1 MPLPG
6 LAQNLGEQPTNHN
19 EQHDVP
25 KRVEIKGTEKY
36 RSDQTAIPYRG
47 SVDHGGGKI
56 ADPKSFNSD
65 LDDDLWKD
73 DPVKPDQEID
83 PPTPV
88 PVYIVAD
95 EIKGY
100 RLPSFRV
107 QVVYAKSAASRIV
120 GRHDARRRTLIK
132 SLATDQTVVVIGH
145 SEQSAQLGFGYPL
158 APNEVLE
165 LTSTTQDIWASCN
178 GSDPVQLSVLVEYD
192 VIVP

>member
-120 GRHDARRRTLIK
+120 GRHDARRR
-132 SLATDQTVVVIGH
+132 IGH

-158 APNEVLE
+158 ATNEVLE